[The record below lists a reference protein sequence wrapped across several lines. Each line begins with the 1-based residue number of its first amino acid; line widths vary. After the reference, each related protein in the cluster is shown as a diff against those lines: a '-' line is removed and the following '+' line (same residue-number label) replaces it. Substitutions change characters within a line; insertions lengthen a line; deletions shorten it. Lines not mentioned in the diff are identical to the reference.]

1 MSPPRPRSRPPA
13 KPSNLTPACVPRW
26 DSIVKEAI
34 DKSEGVRRLCSNGF
48 AVSLLG
54 MHSNVHPAVRMH
66 WKRRLVLSN
75 LLPSMIGTSGFSSIA
90 SSCIVQ
96 FKESMRRMLSNC
108 ISPAYASVHAMRRI
122 EHPSALL
129 HCAPLHMP
137 NPGMESACTAFARAG
152 SWIVDARGD
161 IEVTQCVK
169 KAFDAQACVLAMG
182 GDGEALPRHL
192 TWNASYLGAPPVR
205 ACTRPRLHVGCGH
218 IHRAMLFAAGKGTAS
233 IHSKV
238 PAVAVAA
245 DVWGIAFR
253 CSFIPF
259 WVHSS
264 GHKLRASRLDPVQHS
279 SIHGLNAATKLTLL
293 LSENEALG
301 LQRVALQTPSSGIM
315 TLEEVAEL
323 NGVSGVRGSSC
334 NGGSK
339 GPIDAVRAVG
349 DAGPKNAAKI
359 LSFCRAAWVSEELLI
374 YDLGIDTARRQA
386 DALLRRLLIDEFSGP
401 IPDGA
406 DPLDYLDLVPDHSR
420 NLCACIE
427 CKRVANAVVCDA
439 GSKWRVAF
447 NEIGTSGSMV
457 STSTDTGKVHLR
469 CAKRSSASLRTA
481 VAFEE
486 EMSTRAVECD
496 ANDDSTV
503 SAMIVDN
510 FSGKDSGVAAR
521 VRRDSKSAL
530 EQRVSSVA
538 CGADVMLSMPIVG
551 KVVRLWGEWYSLCCF
566 CGCFVRFYPSN
577 RAGSQIC
584 CLRCDYSMLHR
595 SEARVSA
602 ARTETGGDPPRCRF
616 CSKQDPMRTGARWR
630 MVRAPMDAT
639 GHNANIPPPLRT
651 VHFCP
656 QHFRPWIPTCL
667 KTMPM
672 RIILSHIVYGAR
684 PCFGGGQEA
693 EPDKTKPDK
702 PAAKRRRIVLKKRA

>member
-1 MSPPRPRSRPPA
+1 MLR
-13 KPSNLTPACVPRW
+13 LACLGRRW
-26 DSIVKEAI
+26 DSIVKQAI
-34 DKSEGVRRLCSNGF
+34 DKSEGVRRLTSNGF

-54 MHSNVHPAVRMH
+54 MHSNVHPSVRMH
-66 WKRRLVLSN
+66 WKRRLILSN
-75 LLPSMIGTSGFSSIA
+75 LLPSLIGTSSFSSMA
-90 SSCIVQ
+90 SSCMVQ

-108 ISPAYASVHAMRRI
+108 TSPAYASVHAMRHI

-129 HCAPLHMP
+129 HCAPVHMP
-137 NPGMESACTAFARAG
+137 NPGMEAACTAFARAG
-152 SWIVDARGD
+152 SSIVDSRGERDITTCVKDAFETQAAVAVRGD
-161 IEVTQCVK
+161 
-169 KAFDAQACVLAMG
+169 
-182 GDGEALPRHL
+182 DGEALPRHL
-192 TWNASYLGAPPVR
+192 TWNSSYL
-205 ACTRPRLHVGCGH
+205 
-218 IHRAMLFAAGKGTAS
+218 GKGTAS

-238 PAVAVAA
+238 PAVSVAA
-245 DVWGIAFR
+245 HVWAIAFR

-259 WVHSS
+259 WVHSA
-264 GHKLRASRLDPVQHS
+264 GHKLRASRLDTVQHT

-293 LSENEALG
+293 LSDEEALG
-301 LQRVALQTPSSGIM
+301 LQRKALQAPSSGIM

-323 NGVSGVRGSSC
+323 NGISGVRGSSC

-359 LSFCRAAWVSEELLI
+359 LSFCRAAWVAEDMLV
-374 YDLGIDTARRQA
+374 YDLGINTARQQA
-386 DALLRRLLIDEFSGP
+386 DALLRRLLIDEFAGP
-401 IPDGA
+401 LPEEA
-406 DPLDYLDLVPDHSR
+406 DPLDFLHLIPEHSR

-427 CKRVANAVVCDA
+427 CKRVANAAVCDA
-439 GSKWRVAF
+439 GSNWRVGF

-457 STSTDTGKVHLR
+457 STSADTGRVQLR

-486 EMSTRAVECD
+486 EMSMRAIECD
-496 ANDDSTV
+496 ANDDATV
-503 SAMIVDN
+503 NAMIVDN
-510 FSGKDSGVAAR
+510 ATGTDPGVAAR
-521 VRRDSKSAL
+521 VRRDSKSVL

-566 CGCFVRFYPSN
+566 CGCFVRFYPGN

-595 SEARVSA
+595 SEARVSTL
-602 ARTETGGDPPRCRF
+602 RTATGGEPPRCRF
-616 CSKQDPMRTGARWR
+616 CSKQDPMRTGARWK

-639 GHNANIPPPLRT
+639 GLNANLPPPLRT

-656 QHFRPWIPTCL
+656 QHFRPWIPACL

-684 PCFGGGQEA
+684 PCFGGGQEEETEA
-693 EPDKTKPDK
+693 TKSDK
-702 PAAKRRRIVLKKRA
+702 PAVKRRRIVFKKRA